1 MLRALMLKRQIDGAK
16 KELEALRAKEEGFA
30 KREAELESDIEEVE
44 TAEQEEAVKDE
55 IEKFEAEKTENAE
68 AQKELEER
76 VAGLE
81 SELADVESKA
91 EQAVAPE
98 VPVEPVV
105 ARAKEDFIPMTK
117 RDKMFG
123 STVQERDA
131 LFQREE
137 VQAWIGEVR
146 SAIKEK
152 RALTNVGLTIP
163 KVFLGV
169 LRQNIDQWSKL
180 YKHVNVRQISGDGR
194 EVIMGAYPEAV
205 WTEACGILN
214 ELDLGFAD
222 VEVGSYKL
230 GGFFTVCNAVL
241 EDSDLDL
248 AAELITA
255 LGQAIGKALDKAILF
270 GTGTKMPLGFF
281 TRLAQTEQP
290 ADYPANA
297 RPWVD
302 LHQSNVKV
310 IGASSASEGIALFKS
325 FVKHAAA
332 AKGKYSRGAKVWA
345 MNEKTYTHFKAEA
358 MSVNAAGAI
367 VSGFDGRMP
376 VEGGIVEVLDFIPDD
391 MVFGGY
397 LDLYLLAER
406 SATKFAQSEHY
417 KFVEDKTVIKG
428 TARYDG
434 VPVIAEGFV
443 AIGINNTTPSA
454 GSISFVADD
463 ANTVQ
468 GITINKTVVSVVKDH
483 TVQLKAVTSPVE
495 GTITWATSDDTYATV
510 DTTGKVTGVAAGSAT
525 ITATCNGVVASCD
538 VTVTAS

>member
-16 KELEALRAKEEGFA
+16 KELEALRAKEEGFT
-30 KREAELESDIEEVE
+30 KREAELASAIEEVE

-55 IEKFEAEKTENAE
+55 IEKFEAEKAENAE

-98 VPVEPVV
+98 APVEPE
-105 ARAKEDFIPMTK
+105 ARAKEDYIPMTK

-123 STVQERDA
+123 STIQERDA
-131 LFQREE
+131 LFKRDE
-137 VQAWIGEVR
+137 VQAWLGEVR

-194 EVIMGAYPEAV
+194 EVVMGAYPEAV

-222 VEVGSYKL
+222 VEVSSYKL

-281 TRLAQTEQP
+281 TRIAQTEQP
-290 ADYPANA
+290 ADYPATA

-310 IGASSASEGIALFKS
+310 IGAGSASEGIALFKS
-325 FVKHAAA
+325 FVKNAAA
-332 AKGKYSRGAKVWA
+332 AKGKYSRGNKVWA

-391 MVFGGY
+391 MIFGGY

-468 GITINKTVVSVVKDH
+468 GITINKTAVSVVKDH

-495 GTITWATSDDTYATV
+495 GTITWASSDETYATV
-510 DTTGKVTGVAAGSAT
+510 DTTGKVTGEAAGSAT
-525 ITATCNGVVASCD
+525 ITATCNGVVASCV

>member
-30 KREAELESDIEEVE
+30 KREAELAGDIEEVE

-55 IEKFEAEKTENAE
+55 IEKFEAEKAENAE

-91 EQAVAPE
+91 EQAVAPG
-98 VPVEPVV
+98 VPVEPE
-105 ARAKEDFIPMTK
+105 ARTKEDYIPMTK

-222 VEVGSYKL
+222 VEVSSYKL

-302 LHQSNVKV
+302 LHQSNIKV

-325 FVKHAAA
+325 FVKDAAA

-391 MVFGGY
+391 MIFGGY

-454 GSISFVADD
+454 ESISFVADD

-468 GITINKTVVSVVKDH
+468 GITINKTAVSVVKDH

-495 GTITWATSDDTYATV
+495 GTITWASSDETYATV
-510 DTTGKVTGVAAGSAT
+510 DSTGKVTGEAAGSAT
-525 ITATCNGVVASCD
+525 ITATCNGVVASCV
-538 VTVTAS
+538 VTVSAS

>member
-16 KELEALRAKEEGFA
+16 KELEALREKEEGFA
-30 KREAELESDIEEVE
+30 KREAELASDIEEVE

-55 IEKFEAEKTENAE
+55 IEKFEAEKAENAE

-98 VPVEPVV
+98 VPVEPE
-105 ARAKEDFIPMTK
+105 ARTKEDYIPMTK

-222 VEVGSYKL
+222 VEVSSYKL

-325 FVKHAAA
+325 FVKDAAA

-391 MVFGGY
+391 MIFGGY

-468 GITINKTVVSVVKDH
+468 GITINKTAVSVVKDH

-510 DTTGKVTGVAAGSAT
+510 DTTGKVTGEAAGSAT
-525 ITATCNGVVASCD
+525 ITATCNGVVASCV
-538 VTVTAS
+538 VTVSAS

>member
-16 KELEALRAKEEGFA
+16 KELEALREKEEGFA
-30 KREAELESDIEEVE
+30 KREAELASDIEEVE

-55 IEKFEAEKTENAE
+55 IEKFESEKAENAE

-98 VPVEPVV
+98 VPVEPE
-105 ARAKEDFIPMTK
+105 ARTKEDYIPMTK

-222 VEVGSYKL
+222 VEVSSYKL

-325 FVKHAAA
+325 FVKDAAA

-391 MVFGGY
+391 MIFGGY

-468 GITINKTVVSVVKDH
+468 GITINKTAVSVVKDH

-495 GTITWATSDDTYATV
+495 GTITWASSDETYATV
-510 DTTGKVTGVAAGSAT
+510 DTTGKVTGEAAGSAT
-525 ITATCNGVVASCD
+525 ITATCNGVVASCV
-538 VTVTAS
+538 VTVSAS

>member
-16 KELEALRAKEEGFA
+16 KELEALRAKSEDFA
-30 KREAELESDIEEVE
+30 KREAELAGDIEEVE

-55 IEKFEAEKTENAE
+55 IEKFEAEKAENAE

-98 VPVEPVV
+98 VPVEPE
-105 ARAKEDFIPMTK
+105 ARTKEDYIPMTK

-222 VEVGSYKL
+222 VEVSSYKL

-325 FVKHAAA
+325 FVKDAAA

-391 MVFGGY
+391 MIFGGY

-468 GITINKTVVSVVKDH
+468 GITINKTAVSVVKDH

-495 GTITWATSDDTYATV
+495 GTITWASSDETYATV
-510 DTTGKVTGVAAGSAT
+510 DTTGKVTGEAAGSAT
-525 ITATCNGVVASCD
+525 ITATCNGVVASCV
-538 VTVTAS
+538 VTVSAS

>member
-16 KELEALRAKEEGFA
+16 KELEALRAKSEDFA
-30 KREAELESDIEEVE
+30 KREAELANDIEEVE

-55 IEKFEAEKTENAE
+55 IEKFEAEKVENAE

-105 ARAKEDFIPMTK
+105 ARTKEDVIPMTK

-290 ADYPANA
+290 ASYPANA

-302 LHQSNVKV
+302 LHQSNIKV

-325 FVKHAAA
+325 FVKDAAA

-417 KFVEDKTVIKG
+417 KFIEDKTVIKG

-468 GITINKTVVSVVKDH
+468 GVTINKTVASVVKDH

-495 GTITWATSDDTYATV
+495 GTITWDSSDDTYATV

-525 ITATCNGVVASCD
+525 ITATCNGVVASCV

>member
-30 KREAELESDIEEVE
+30 KREAELAGDIEEVE

-55 IEKFEAEKTENAE
+55 IEKFESEKAENAE

-98 VPVEPVV
+98 VPVEPE
-105 ARAKEDFIPMTK
+105 ARAKEDYIPMTK

-131 LFQREE
+131 LFQRDE

-222 VEVGSYKL
+222 VEVSSYKL

-325 FVKHAAA
+325 FVKDAAA

-391 MVFGGY
+391 MIFGGY

-468 GITINKTVVSVVKDH
+468 GITINKTAVSVVKDH

-495 GTITWATSDDTYATV
+495 GTITWASSDETYATV
-510 DTTGKVTGVAAGSAT
+510 DTTGKVTGEAAGSAT
-525 ITATCNGVVASCD
+525 ITATCNGVVASCV
-538 VTVTAS
+538 VTVSAS

>member
-16 KELEALRAKEEGFA
+16 KELEALRAKSEDFA
-30 KREAELESDIEEVE
+30 KREAELAGDIEEVE

-55 IEKFEAEKTENAE
+55 IEKFEAEKAENAE

-98 VPVEPVV
+98 VPVEPVA

-180 YKHVNVRQISGDGR
+180 YKHINVRKISGDGR

-290 ADYPANA
+290 ADYPATA

-325 FVKHAAA
+325 FVKDAAA

-406 SATKFAQSEHY
+406 SNTKFAQSEHY
-417 KFVEDKTVIKG
+417 KFVEDKTVFKG

-434 VPVIAEGFV
+434 KPVIAEGFV

-468 GITINKTVVSVVKDH
+468 GITINKTAVSVVKDH

-495 GTITWATSDDTYATV
+495 GTITWASSDETYATV
-510 DTTGKVTGVAAGSAT
+510 DSTGKVTGEAAGSAT
-525 ITATCNGVVASCD
+525 ITATCNGVVASCV
-538 VTVTAS
+538 VTVSAS

>member
-16 KELEALRAKEEGFA
+16 KELEALRAKSEDFA
-30 KREAELESDIEEVE
+30 KREAELAGDIEEVE

-55 IEKFEAEKTENAE
+55 IEKFEAEKAENAE

-98 VPVEPVV
+98 VPVEPE
-105 ARAKEDFIPMTK
+105 ARTKEDYIPMTK

-222 VEVGSYKL
+222 VEVSSYKL

-290 ADYPANA
+290 ADYPATA

-325 FVKHAAA
+325 FVKDAAA

-434 VPVIAEGFV
+434 KPVIAEGFV

>member
-30 KREAELESDIEEVE
+30 KREAELAGDIEEVE

-55 IEKFEAEKTENAE
+55 IEKFEAEKAENAE

-91 EQAVAPE
+91 EQAVAPG
-98 VPVEPVV
+98 VPVEPE
-105 ARAKEDFIPMTK
+105 ARAKEDYIPMTK

-194 EVIMGAYPEAV
+194 EIIMGAYPEAV

-222 VEVGSYKL
+222 VEVSSYKL

-310 IGASSASEGIALFKS
+310 IGASSASEGVALFKS
-325 FVKHAAA
+325 FVKDAAA

-391 MVFGGY
+391 MIFGGY

-468 GITINKTVVSVVKDH
+468 GITINKTAVSVVKDH

-495 GTITWATSDDTYATV
+495 GTITWASSDETYATV
-510 DTTGKVTGVAAGSAT
+510 DTTGKVTGEAAGSAT
-525 ITATCNGVVASCD
+525 ITATCNGVVASCV
-538 VTVTAS
+538 VTVSAS

>member
-16 KELEALRAKEEGFA
+16 KELEALRAKSEDFA
-30 KREAELESDIEEVE
+30 KREAELASDIEEVE

-55 IEKFEAEKTENAE
+55 IEKFEAEKAENAE

-98 VPVEPVV
+98 VPVEPE
-105 ARAKEDFIPMTK
+105 ARAKEDYIPMTK

-222 VEVGSYKL
+222 VEVSSYKL

-325 FVKHAAA
+325 FVKDAAA

-391 MVFGGY
+391 MIFGGY

-468 GITINKTVVSVVKDH
+468 GITINKTAVSVVKDH

-495 GTITWATSDDTYATV
+495 GTITWASSDETYATV
-510 DTTGKVTGVAAGSAT
+510 DTTGKVTGEAAGSAT
-525 ITATCNGVVASCD
+525 ITATCNGVVASCV
-538 VTVTAS
+538 VTVSAS

>member
-16 KELEALRAKEEGFA
+16 KELEALRAKSEDFA
-30 KREAELESDIEEVE
+30 KREAELASDIEEVE

-55 IEKFEAEKTENAE
+55 IEKFEAEKAENAE

-98 VPVEPVV
+98 VPVEPE
-105 ARAKEDFIPMTK
+105 ARTKEDYIPMTK

-222 VEVGSYKL
+222 VEVSSYKL

-325 FVKHAAA
+325 FVKDAAA

-391 MVFGGY
+391 MIFGGY

-468 GITINKTVVSVVKDH
+468 GITINKTAVSVVKDH

-495 GTITWATSDDTYATV
+495 GTITWASSDETYATV
-510 DTTGKVTGVAAGSAT
+510 DTTGKVTGEAAGSAT
-525 ITATCNGVVASCD
+525 ITATCNGVVASCV
-538 VTVTAS
+538 VTVSAS

>member
-16 KELEALRAKEEGFA
+16 KELEALRAKSEDFA
-30 KREAELESDIEEVE
+30 KREAELAGDIEEVE

-55 IEKFEAEKTENAE
+55 IEKFEAEKAENAE

-98 VPVEPVV
+98 VPVEPVA

-137 VQAWIGEVR
+137 VQAWLGEVR

-169 LRQNIDQWSKL
+169 LRQNIEQWSKL
-180 YKHVNVRQISGDGR
+180 YKHINVRKISGDGR

-290 ADYPANA
+290 ADYPATA

-325 FVKHAAA
+325 FVKDAAA
-332 AKGKYSRGAKVWA
+332 AKGKYSRGAKIWA

-406 SATKFAQSEHY
+406 SNTKFAQSEHY
-417 KFVEDKTVIKG
+417 KFVEDKTVFKG

-434 VPVIAEGFV
+434 KPVIAEGFV

-468 GITINKTVVSVVKDH
+468 GITINKTAVSVVKDH

-495 GTITWATSDDTYATV
+495 GTITWASSDETYATV
-510 DTTGKVTGVAAGSAT
+510 DSTGKVTGEAAGSAT
-525 ITATCNGVVASCD
+525 ITATCNGVVASCV
-538 VTVTAS
+538 VTVSAS

>member
-16 KELEALRAKEEGFA
+16 KELEALRAKAEGFA
-30 KREAELESDIEEVE
+30 KREAELAGDIEEVE

-55 IEKFEAEKTENAE
+55 IEKFEAEKAENAE

-98 VPVEPVV
+98 VPVEPE
-105 ARAKEDFIPMTK
+105 ARAKEDYIPMTK

-222 VEVGSYKL
+222 VEVSSYKL

-325 FVKHAAA
+325 FVKDAAA

-391 MVFGGY
+391 MIFGGY

-468 GITINKTVVSVVKDH
+468 GITINKTAVSVVKDH

-495 GTITWATSDDTYATV
+495 GTITWATSDEDYATV
-510 DTTGKVTGVAAGSAT
+510 DTTGKVTGEAAGSAT
-525 ITATCNGVVASCD
+525 ITATCNGVVASCV

>member
-16 KELEALRAKEEGFA
+16 KELEALRAKSEDFA
-30 KREAELESDIEEVE
+30 KREAELASDIEEVE

-55 IEKFEAEKTENAE
+55 IEKFEAEKAENAE

-98 VPVEPVV
+98 APVEPE
-105 ARAKEDFIPMTK
+105 ARAKEDYIPMTK

-222 VEVGSYKL
+222 VEVSSYKL

-325 FVKHAAA
+325 FVKDAAA

-468 GITINKTVVSVVKDH
+468 GITINKTAVSVVKDH

-495 GTITWATSDDTYATV
+495 GTITWASSDETYATV
-510 DTTGKVTGVAAGSAT
+510 DSTGKVTGEAAGSAT
-525 ITATCNGVVASCD
+525 ITATCNGVVASCV
-538 VTVTAS
+538 VTVSAS

>member
-30 KREAELESDIEEVE
+30 KREAELAGDIEEVE

-55 IEKFEAEKTENAE
+55 IEKFEAEKAENAE

-98 VPVEPVV
+98 VPVEPE
-105 ARAKEDFIPMTK
+105 ARTKEDYIPMTK

-222 VEVGSYKL
+222 VEVSSYKL

-325 FVKHAAA
+325 FVKDAAA

-391 MVFGGY
+391 MIFGGY

-468 GITINKTVVSVVKDH
+468 GITINKTAVSVVKDH

>member
-16 KELEALRAKEEGFA
+16 KELEALRAKSEDFA
-30 KREAELESDIEEVE
+30 KREAELASDIEEVE

-55 IEKFEAEKTENAE
+55 IEKFEAEKAENAE

-98 VPVEPVV
+98 VPVEPE
-105 ARAKEDFIPMTK
+105 ARTKEDYIPMTK

-222 VEVGSYKL
+222 VEVSSYKL

-325 FVKHAAA
+325 FVKDAAA

-391 MVFGGY
+391 MIFGGY

>member
-16 KELEALRAKEEGFA
+16 KELEALRAKSEDFA
-30 KREAELESDIEEVE
+30 KREAELASDIEEVE

-55 IEKFEAEKTENAE
+55 IEKFEAEKAENAE

-98 VPVEPVV
+98 VPVEPE
-105 ARAKEDFIPMTK
+105 ARAKEDYIPMTK
-117 RDKMFG
+117 RYKMFG

-137 VQAWIGEVR
+137 VQAWIAEVR

-169 LRQNIDQWSKL
+169 LRQTIDQWSKL

-222 VEVGSYKL
+222 VEVSSYKL

-241 EDSDLDL
+241 EDSDIDL

-290 ADYPANA
+290 ANYPANA

-325 FVKHAAA
+325 FVKDAAA

-367 VSGFDGRMP
+367 VSGFAGRMP

-391 MVFGGY
+391 MIFGGY

-468 GITINKTVVSVVKDH
+468 GITINKTAVSVVKDH

-495 GTITWATSDDTYATV
+495 GTITWASSDETYATV
-510 DTTGKVTGVAAGSAT
+510 DTTGKVTGEAAGSAT
-525 ITATCNGVVASCD
+525 ITATCNGVVASCV
-538 VTVTAS
+538 VTVSAS

>member
-30 KREAELESDIEEVE
+30 KREAELAGDIEEVE

-55 IEKFEAEKTENAE
+55 IEKFEAEKAENAE

-91 EQAVAPE
+91 EQAVAPG
-98 VPVEPVV
+98 VPAEPE
-105 ARAKEDFIPMTK
+105 ARAKEDYIPMTK

-222 VEVGSYKL
+222 VEVSSYKL

-310 IGASSASEGIALFKS
+310 IGASSASEGVALFKS
-325 FVKHAAA
+325 FVKDAAA

-391 MVFGGY
+391 MIFGGY

-468 GITINKTVVSVVKDH
+468 GITINKTAVSVVKDH
-483 TVQLKAVTSPVE
+483 TIQLKAVTSPVE
-495 GTITWATSDDTYATV
+495 GTITWASSDETYATV
-510 DTTGKVTGVAAGSAT
+510 DTTGKVTGEAAGSAT
-525 ITATCNGVVASCD
+525 ITATCNGVVASCV
-538 VTVTAS
+538 VTVSAS

>member
-16 KELEALRAKEEGFA
+16 KELEALREKEESFA
-30 KREAELESDIEEVE
+30 KREAELASDIEEVE

-55 IEKFEAEKTENAE
+55 IEKFEAEKAENAE

-98 VPVEPVV
+98 VPVEPE
-105 ARAKEDFIPMTK
+105 ARTKEDYIPMTK

-222 VEVGSYKL
+222 VEVSSYKL

-325 FVKHAAA
+325 FVKDAAA

-391 MVFGGY
+391 MIFGGY

-468 GITINKTVVSVVKDH
+468 GITINKTAVSVVKDH

-495 GTITWATSDDTYATV
+495 GTITWASSDETYATV
-510 DTTGKVTGVAAGSAT
+510 DTTGKVTGEAAGSAT
-525 ITATCNGVVASCD
+525 ITATCNGVVASCV
-538 VTVTAS
+538 VTVSAS